1 MWWRKRYKIDNGFDD
16 GFKLHNRLVDDC
28 RSRIVC
34 RKFFGS
40 VLRKLGAVPINRGE
54 ADIASIKSALTLLKD
69 GKIFTLFPEGTRN
82 KAGETDADMLQIKNG
97 LAMLAIKSQ
106 SPIRAALFY
115 RKPKVFRRNYLII
128 GDEFS
133 LETFYGQKISAD
145 VLSEASKII
154 EQKFDELREKFDA
167 LLTEKGVKKIENPSA

>member
-1 MWWRKRYKIDNGFDD
+1 MFSIVLVSHILCSRMSFT
-16 GFKLHNRLVDDC
+16 RL
-28 RSRIVC
+28 S
-34 RKFFGS
+34 FS
-40 VLRKLGAVPINRGE
+40 SSPVPLPVR
-54 ADIASIKSALTLLKD
+54 
-69 GKIFTLFPEGTRN
+69 
-82 KAGETDADMLQIKNG
+82 
-97 LAMLAIKSQ
+97 IKSQ

-154 EQKFDELREKFDA
+154 GQKFDELREKFDA